1 MSLNITEKNGI
12 FEVSGNL
19 SAANAHQV
27 RKYFEIMVKM
37 NGNLKIC
44 LSKLD
49 SMDIAS
55 VFELKTL
62 LTNAA
67 HQGKILTVLGAG
79 NKKIHGAFLR
89 SGCDLF
95 NYNYFKMSA

>member
-1 MSLNITEKNGI
+1 MSLNIKENNGI

-19 SAANAHQV
+19 SAANAYQV
-27 RKYFEIMVKM
+27 RKYFEIIVKM
-37 NGNLKIC
+37 NGNIRIC
-44 LSKLD
+44 LNKLD

-55 VFELKTL
+55 VFELRTL
-62 LTNAA
+62 ITKAA
-67 HQGKILTVLGAG
+67 HNGKILTFLGAG
-79 NKKIHGAFLR
+79 NRKIQGAFLG